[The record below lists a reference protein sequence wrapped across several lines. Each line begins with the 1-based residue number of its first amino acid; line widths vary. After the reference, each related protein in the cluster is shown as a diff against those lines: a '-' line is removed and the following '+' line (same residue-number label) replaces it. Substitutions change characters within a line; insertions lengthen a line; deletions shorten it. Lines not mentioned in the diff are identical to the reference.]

1 MIELSLLL
9 LLGFISGIAAGLLGI
24 GGGMIMVPG
33 LIFISALQ
41 DPPQII
47 SIHSAIGT
55 SLGTI
60 IFTSISSATGHHL
73 KNGVN
78 YVVFRNLIIGLALGA
93 LIGSAIAVSMSQQ
106 LLKQIV
112 VIFLLIAGSR
122 LFLKT
127 KNFQLSSNLKFGNMS
142 MHGTW
147 IGTVSSILGIGG
159 GTFIVPLLNAKGIAI
174 RESIGTSAMCGIPI
188 AIFGCFGFIALSKS
202 GISEDYVIWSS
213 ALVMAI
219 SSILGV
225 RYGVKLVYKID
236 QDSLKKIFGAFICIA
251 AILLLIR

>member
-9 LLGFISGIAAGLLGI
+9 SLGFISGIAAGLLGI
-24 GGGMIMVPG
+24 GGGIIMVPG
-33 LIFISALQ
+33 LMFISALQ
-41 DPPQII
+41 DPTKII
-47 SIHSAIGT
+47 SIHAAIAT

-60 IFTSISSATGHHL
+60 IFTSISSARGHHL

-78 YVVFRNLIIGLALGA
+78 YVVFRNLIMGLALGA
-93 LIGSAIAVSMSQQ
+93 LIGSAIASSMSQQ

-122 LFLKT
+122 LFLET
-127 KNFQLSSNLKFGNMS
+127 KNYQLSSNLKFINLS
-142 MHGTW
+142 IHGTW
-147 IGTVSSILGIGG
+147 IGTLSSILGIGG

-188 AIFGCFGFIALSKS
+188 GIFGCFGFMALSKS
-202 GISEDYVIWSS
+202 GLSVENVIWSS
-213 ALVMAI
+213 SLIMAI
-219 SSILGV
+219 SSILGA
-225 RYGVKLVYKID
+225 RYGVKLVYRID
-236 QDSLKKIFGAFICIA
+236 QDSLKKLFGAFICIA